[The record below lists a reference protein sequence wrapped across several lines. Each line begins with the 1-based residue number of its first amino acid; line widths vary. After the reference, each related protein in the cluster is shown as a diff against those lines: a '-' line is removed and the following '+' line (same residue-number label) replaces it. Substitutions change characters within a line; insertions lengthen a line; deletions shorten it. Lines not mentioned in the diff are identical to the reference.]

1 MSSVQH
7 LREFISQRL
16 TAAAEEIFSEFEKTI
31 VQYEEEMDRQR
42 GLLEITW
49 KPQINLHRIDLP
61 GQNISKEEE
70 DLADQTPPN
79 QEKDSGL
86 NQEVPELLQIK
97 EEQEELST
105 SQEGEHLVLKQET
118 DTFKWTLTCKENDV
132 SEAEPATDQLFT
144 QNSPLIERQNQE
156 GNGNTD
162 SESISDV
169 EMQPKN
175 RPHRN
180 TSHSDQADSSL
191 SNAKSGEKS
200 GKCDVCG
207 KVFRD
212 KYVMKE
218 HLKIH
223 TGVKPYACETCGK
236 CFTRKSNLLPH
247 MRIHTGEKLFS
258 CETCGRS
265 FTQSS
270 HLTAHRRTHTGEK
283 SYFCQ
288 MCGKSFTQKNNLLA
302 HTRTHTGEKPFT
314 CRTCGKIFTY
324 SSTLSVHMKIHTGE
338 RPYSCGTCGKKF
350 KQSNNLKV
358 HMRTH
363 TGEKSYFCKICGKS
377 FSQKNNL
384 LAHMRT
390 HTGEKPF
397 TCRTCGKTFTHSS
410 TLSMHKRIHT
420 GE

>member
-31 VQYEEEMDRQR
+31 VQYEEEIDRKR
-42 GLLEITW
+42 GLLDITW

-212 KYVMKE
+212 KYVIKE

-223 TGVKPYACETCGK
+223 TDEEHR
-236 CFTRKSNLLPH
+236 CFL
-247 MRIHTGEKLFS
+247 E
-258 CETCGRS
+258 
-265 FTQSS
+265 
-270 HLTAHRRTHTGEK
+270 
-283 SYFCQ
+283 
-288 MCGKSFTQKNNLLA
+288 
-302 HTRTHTGEKPFT
+302 
-314 CRTCGKIFTY
+314 
-324 SSTLSVHMKIHTGE
+324 
-338 RPYSCGTCGKKF
+338 
-350 KQSNNLKV
+350 
-358 HMRTH
+358 
-363 TGEKSYFCKICGKS
+363 
-377 FSQKNNL
+377 
-384 LAHMRT
+384 
-390 HTGEKPF
+390 
-397 TCRTCGKTFTHSS
+397 
-410 TLSMHKRIHT
+410 
-420 GE
+420 

>member
-1 MSSVQH
+1 MNNMLSHQLVMTLIIVFAVHNIRRKRSLITTLAAHVFSSFVFPH
-7 LREFISQRL
+7 
-16 TAAAEEIFSEFEKTI
+16 
-31 VQYEEEMDRQR
+31 
-42 GLLEITW
+42 
-49 KPQINLHRIDLP
+49 LP
-61 GQNISKEEE
+61 GQNISKEKE

-97 EEQEELST
+97 DEQEELST

-118 DTFKWTLTCKENDV
+118 DTFMLTLTCKENDV

-156 GNGNTD
+156 GNGHTD

-191 SNAKSGEKS
+191 SNAISGEKS

-212 KYVMKE
+212 KYVIKE

-223 TGVKPYACETCGK
+223 TGVKPYACKTCGK

-270 HLTAHRRTHTGEK
+270 HLTAHRKTHTGEK
-283 SYFCQ
+283 FYFCQ
-288 MCGKSFTQKNNLLA
+288 MCGKSFTRKNNLLA

-314 CRTCGKIFTY
+314 CRTCGKTITY
-324 SSTLSVHMKIHTGE
+324 SSTLSVHMKFHTGE
-338 RPYSCGTCGKKF
+338 RQYSCGTYGKKF

-363 TGEKSYFCKICGKS
+363 TGEKSYF
-377 FSQKNNL
+377 
-384 LAHMRT
+384 
-390 HTGEKPF
+390 
-397 TCRTCGKTFTHSS
+397 
-410 TLSMHKRIHT
+410 
-420 GE
+420 